1 MAALFVTSCGTDRG
15 KTYVSENMIR
25 GWLAAGE
32 DVRVLKPVISGF
44 DPAAAEDTDTGLLLA
59 AAGQDLTPSAIDRVS
74 PWRYAAPLSP
84 DMAAALEDRAVP
96 LDEIVDYCRSAIS
109 DAETEGAHLLIEG
122 AGGVMVPLDE
132 TCTMRDLIA
141 ALDIPV
147 VLVVGSYLG
156 SLSHALTALEALRAR
171 DVAIDRIVVNET
183 KDSNIPLAETRD
195 TLARFVGEVVLET
208 LGFSPPAP

>member
-1 MAALFVTSCGTDRG
+1 MAALFVTSCGTGRG

-84 DMAAALEDRAVP
+84 DMAAALEDRSVP
-96 LDEIVDYCRSAIS
+96 VDEVVDFCRSAIS

-183 KDSNIPLAETRD
+183 EDSNIPLAETRD